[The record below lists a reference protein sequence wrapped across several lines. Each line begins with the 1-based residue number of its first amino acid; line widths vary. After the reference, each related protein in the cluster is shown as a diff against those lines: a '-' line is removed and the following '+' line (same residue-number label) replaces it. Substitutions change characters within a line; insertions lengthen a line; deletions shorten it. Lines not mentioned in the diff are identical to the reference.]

1 MVVLWV
7 CLGWLLL
14 ACVVALP
21 LARLLRDL
29 RERQDAAA
37 PGAVGPPAPARPHE
51 SSTGRG
57 GSAPVRRRRRAATPV
72 RHWAHAHHAPSS
84 RPTLRPPSP

>member
-7 CLGWLLL
+7 CLGWFLL
-14 ACVVALP
+14 ALLVALP
-21 LARLLRDL
+21 LARLLRGL

-37 PGAVGPPAPARPHE
+37 RGVVWPAPPARPHE

-57 GSAPVRRRRRAATPV
+57 GSAPVRRRRAATPV
-72 RHWAHAHHAPSS
+72 RLWAHAHHAPSS

>member
-21 LARLLRDL
+21 LARLLRGL

-37 PGAVGPPAPARPHE
+37 PVLEHRPAPARPHE
-51 SSTGRG
+51 SFTRRG
-57 GSAPVRRRRRAATPV
+57 GSARVGHRGAATPV
-72 RHWAHAHHAPSS
+72 RLWAHAHHAPSI